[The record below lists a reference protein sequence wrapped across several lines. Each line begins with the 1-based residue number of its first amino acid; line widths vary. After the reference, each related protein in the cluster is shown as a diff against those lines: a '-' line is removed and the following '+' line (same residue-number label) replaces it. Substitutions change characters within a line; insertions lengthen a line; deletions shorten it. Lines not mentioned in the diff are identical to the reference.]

1 MTTPIEPYQALLEL
15 HLIPEINEQARPF
28 GEMAGFICAISA
40 SPETLDLADWFP
52 LSLMQKISMQQAP
65 SFSSEKIASDF
76 AAAVLQFYDHCS
88 VNYQQSAPLSL
99 PLELWLTAEN
109 EITAQGMAFASG
121 YLSGF
126 DRIESAWQGL
136 NLSPESESGQLLQ
149 TTVLL
154 LSKMAA
160 GKNQDP
166 QMRELF
172 MQLPAMAEIVSALPA
187 LLSALGHCAVAVSN
201 NG

>member
-52 LSLMQKISMQQAP
+52 LLMMQQAP

-76 AAAVLQFYDHCS
+76 AAAVLQFYDHCL
-88 VNYQQSAPLSL
+88 VNFQQSVPLSL

-109 EITAQGMAFASG
+109 EITAQGIAFASG

-126 DRIESAWQGL
+126 HRMESAWQGL

-166 QMRELF
+166 QMLELF